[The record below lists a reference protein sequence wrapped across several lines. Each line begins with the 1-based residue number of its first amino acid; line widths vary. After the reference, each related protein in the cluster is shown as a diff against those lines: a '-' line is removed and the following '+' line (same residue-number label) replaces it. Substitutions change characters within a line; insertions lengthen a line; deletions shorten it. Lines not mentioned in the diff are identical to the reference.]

1 MLNMPFPHGETILF
15 QFKVISYN
23 TVFNL
28 DRIKDRLKH
37 AVLLA
42 YWQCKTTS
50 TFQISDNSADSLR
63 LYLPN
68 KGV

>member
-28 DRIKDRLKH
+28 DRIKDRLNRKIYQYTI
-37 AVLLA
+37 L
-42 YWQCKTTS
+42 T
-50 TFQISDNSADSLR
+50 
-63 LYLPN
+63 LPIIDIVRQSM
-68 KGV
+68 KDIGRR